1 MFTFVRKSIWPDYL
15 KESGSRRNRKGFTFL
30 ELVIVL
36 ALFGVILAIALPRLP
51 SLSRR
56 QLETAARK
64 MAGDL
69 RLTRSEAISS
79 GEICKVKFFVYGD
92 CYLLI
97 LTEKNQSVHLPE
109 GIHFSG
115 LTTFLTENGVPF
127 VHFNALGRPSGGG
140 TAILQSQDGDER
152 YIIVTPV
159 TGRVRI
165 ANEPPQHW

>member
-1 MFTFVRKSIWPDYL
+1 MFTFARKSIWPDYL
-15 KESGSRRNRKGFTFL
+15 KKSSSSRNRKGFTFL

-36 ALFGVILAIALPRLP
+36 ALFGVVLAIALPRLP

-79 GEICKVKFFVYGD
+79 GEICKVKFFVYLD
-92 CYLLI
+92 CYQLI
-97 LTEKNQSVHLPE
+97 LTEKNQLVQLPE
-109 GIHFSG
+109 GVSFYG
-115 LTTFLTENGVPF
+115 DTTFNKDPFNPF

-165 ANEPPQHW
+165 AKEPPQHW